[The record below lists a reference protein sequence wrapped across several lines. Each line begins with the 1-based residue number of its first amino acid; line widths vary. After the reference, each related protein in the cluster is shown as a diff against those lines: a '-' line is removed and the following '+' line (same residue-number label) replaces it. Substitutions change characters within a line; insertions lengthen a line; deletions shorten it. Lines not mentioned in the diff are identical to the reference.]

1 MTCSG
6 CTLRRRHMTKAA
18 KLAYRRLK
26 GLISPELPTEDV
38 SHATPNDET
47 VRRLGLPGVEP

>member
-1 MTCSG
+1 MVCSG
-6 CTLRRRHMTKAA
+6 CTLRRQHMSKAA

-38 SHATPNDET
+38 KHATPNDEA
-47 VRRLGLPGVEP
+47 VRRLGLPGAEP